1 MPACDA
7 RYDVILDD
15 GSASWN
21 SHNPSTAAIVD
32 MLEQREPDDWGEP
45 GKLTG
50 AELVRYWA
58 GPGKLL
64 TYDSIDIGGRKRMR
78 LWVRGTP
85 YRARAKHRRYL
96 RWAEPEWAPPI
107 DPEYDDPA

>member
-21 SHNPSTAAIVD
+21 SDNPSTVAVVD
-32 MLEQREPDDWGEP
+32 MVEERLPDDWGEP
-45 GKLTG
+45 GKLISATLG
-50 AELVRYWA
+50 RYWTS
-58 GPGKLL
+58 PGKWLS
-64 TYDSIDIGGRKRMR
+64 YDSIGTGRRKRMR

-96 RWAEPEWAPPI
+96 RWQEPEWEPPM
-107 DPEYDDPA
+107 DPVYDDPA